1 MIKQE
6 ILEDNPDLIRT
17 YSTAGFKILQVDTG
31 AIYDEAIDI
40 ATTTHIYEETD
51 EPIDD
56 SDSEDYTE
64 LDYYEGYLTPQ
75 EAIDIMFGDQE

>member
-6 ILEDNPDLIRT
+6 IFEDNPDLIRT

-40 ATTTHIYEETD
+40 ATTTHTYEETD
-51 EPIDD
+51 EKID
-56 SDSEDYTE
+56 SDEEEEES
-64 LDYYEGYLTPQ
+64 LQ
-75 EAIDIMFGDQE
+75 EALDIIFGK